1 MRENGR
7 EFAVR
12 GMKMSPFFSGLSAY
26 IEPMSDTPATRPSNA
41 QAAPSGWGLRVLG
54 IAVPLAVAAVLLR
67 RQLDAVPASAWSW
80 SIEPLY
86 FMAALTLVPVNW
98 GLESFKWA
106 ELMPWGKLAS
116 RFRQVLYG
124 TAWSLIG
131 PLRLGAVVGRVAA
144 VHPRQRGQ
152 AVRAFATASVSQWWC
167 TITAAGLALLATDW
181 WLLSAPVLG
190 LSAVVLGLFF
200 GWSPTFWKWI
210 RNTRWTRQWR
220 VARRIASIRRRR
232 ALSLSILR
240 YLVMLAQFV
249 LLLWAFGHLDHGDI
263 ADQVMA
269 QLVGGAGMWGL
280 TSLAP
285 FPLLGD
291 LGLREAA
298 AMLTLPAPLPA
309 DATAIV
315 GATLSLWVINLL
327 LPAIVGMI
335 WQWSVFRQQ

>member
-1 MRENGR
+1 
-7 EFAVR
+7 
-12 GMKMSPFFSGLSAY
+12 MSPVFSGAPSYLEA
-26 IEPMSDTPATRPSNA
+26 MSDAPAPRHSGSAIPA
-41 QAAPSGWGLRVLG
+41 SGWGLRALG
-54 IAVPLAVAAVLLR
+54 IALPLVATVLLLNQ
-67 RQLDAVPASAWSW
+67 QLKAIPSEAWTW
-80 SIEPLY
+80 SIDPLY
-86 FMAALTLVPVNW
+86 VLAALVLVPVNW
-98 GLESFKWA
+98 GLEAFKWA

-181 WLLSAPVLG
+181 WPLSAAVLG
-190 LSAVVLGLFF
+190 LSAVVLGLYF

-220 VARRIASIRRRR
+220 VARRIATIRRRR
-232 ALSLSILR
+232 ALSLSIVR

-249 LLLWAFGHLDHGDI
+249 LLLTAFGHLAHWDI
-263 ADQVMA
+263 ADQILA
-269 QLVGGAGMWGL
+269 QLTGGAGMWGL

-291 LGLREAA
+291 LGIREAA
-298 AMLTLPAPLPA
+298 AMLTLPAPTPR
-309 DATAIV
+309 DATAIL
-315 GATLSLWVINLL
+315 GATLTLWGMNLL
-327 LPAIVGMI
+327 LPAVVGVL
-335 WQWSVFRQQ
+335 WQWSAYRSRGGAAKL